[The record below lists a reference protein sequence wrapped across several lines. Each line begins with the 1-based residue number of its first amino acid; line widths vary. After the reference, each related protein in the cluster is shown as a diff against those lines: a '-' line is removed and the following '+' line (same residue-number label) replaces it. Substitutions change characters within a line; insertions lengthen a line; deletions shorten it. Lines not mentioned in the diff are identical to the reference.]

1 MTLNLDKSK
10 IFRILTISASVFL
23 VSVIILSLTLYI
35 LTLPPGKGDNSV
47 EILIPV
53 GTSPAAIAEILQEQG
68 VIKNSFL
75 YRLYLRRY
83 NYSSR
88 LQAGIY
94 QLNDGLSYR
103 ELTEILL
110 EGKLEKPTIRFTI
123 PEGWKIQQI
132 ATRLENQGLIN
143 KEKFLDLIENGE
155 FDYWFIEQIPD
166 NVDYRLEGYL
176 FPDTYEVFENSSE
189 WEIINMMLRNFAR
202 NFPEEYRK
210 RAEELGMSV
219 HQVVTLASIVEREA
233 MVDKERPLI
242 AGVFHNRLRI
252 NMALQSC
259 ATVFY
264 FTEREPVLVA
274 DTKIVNPY
282 NTYVFPG
289 LPPGPIGAPGKNA
302 IQSTL
307 FYQETDYLYFVTK
320 KDGSGEHYFARTY
333 EEHLANIAKSNRN

>member
-1 MTLNLDKSK
+1 MTLNLEKSK
-10 IFRILTISASVFL
+10 VFRLLAIAASVLL
-23 VSVIILSLTLYI
+23 VLIIILSIALYI
-35 LTLPPGKGDNSV
+35 LTLPPGKGENNV
-47 EILIPV
+47 EIVIPI
-53 GTSPAAIAEILQEQG
+53 GTSPAAIAEILEDHG
-68 VIKNSFL
+68 VIKNSLL

-110 EGKLEKPTIRFTI
+110 EGKLKKPTVRFTI
-123 PEGWKIQQI
+123 PEGLKIQQI

-143 KEKFLDLIENGE
+143 KDEFLDLIQNGE
-155 FDYWFIEQIPD
+155 FDYWFIQGIPD

-176 FPDTYEVFENSSE
+176 FPDTYEVFEDSSE
-189 WEIINMMLRNFAR
+189 WEIINIMLRNFER

-233 MVDKERPLI
+233 MVDKERPII
-242 AGVFHNRLRI
+242 AGVFHNRLKI

-264 FTEREPVLVA
+264 FTEREPVLIS

-289 LPPGPIGAPGKNA
+289 LPPGPIGAPGRNA
-302 IQSTL
+302 IHSTL
-307 FYQETDYLYFVTK
+307 FYEETDYLYFVTK